1 MMSQKKDNDMIC
13 NGAIPPQMAMIMDAY
28 HTYVN
33 AMTGMWQAWAAV
45 SGWNYYQSQY
55 QAMLARMS
63 QEQDRK

>member
-1 MMSQKKDNDMIC
+1 
-13 NGAIPPQMAMIMDAY
+13 MAMIMDAY

-33 AMTGMWQAWAAV
+33 TMTGMWQAWAAV